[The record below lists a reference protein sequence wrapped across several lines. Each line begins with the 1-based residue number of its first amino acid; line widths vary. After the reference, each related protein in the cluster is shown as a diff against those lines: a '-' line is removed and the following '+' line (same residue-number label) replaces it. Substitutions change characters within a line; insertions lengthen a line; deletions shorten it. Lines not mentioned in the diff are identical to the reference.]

1 MRFPSD
7 DMIVFSF
14 PAMAAGPRRD
24 ADHDKSPIQA
34 PGTSAHSDKSQ
45 PERQFKHDLS
55 PFVGDSPFAPCG
67 DFDQPEMPQM
77 KSSRRPERAVANH
90 QGAGP
95 GMRCIIGAKAAH
107 GMVTT
112 ISQVE

>member
-1 MRFPSD
+1 MPTT
-7 DMIVFSF
+7 INLL
-14 PAMAAGPRRD
+14 
-24 ADHDKSPIQA
+24 IQA

-55 PFVGDSPFAPCG
+55 PFVGDAPFAPRG
-67 DFDQPEMPQM
+67 DFDQPEMLQM

-95 GMRCIIGAKAAH
+95 GMCCIIGAKAAH
-107 GMVTT
+107 GMAAT
-112 ISQVE
+112 ISQVEAYASPTQLLRLAQFCSDR